1 MTTLQSTVSEEKA
14 QIFFLFFNKGFAF
27 EIFFQLTY
35 SVPKMTGILTSKEK
49 NDLGKG
55 SGVET
60 EGTEA
65 SRMGWIRKAGGRE
78 SLTGWG
84 NQQ

>member
-14 QIFFLFFNKGFAF
+14 QFFLFFNKGFVF

-35 SVPKMTGILTSKEK
+35 SVPKTTEILMPKSK
-49 NDLGKG
+49 NDPGKG

-60 EGTEA
+60 EGTET
-65 SRMGWIRKAGGRE
+65 SRMGWIWKAGGRE
-78 SLTGWG
+78 SLTGW
-84 NQQ
+84 